1 MMPTHTTNPFR
12 LKFPLRFL
20 AILVLLLATLSVFAT
35 ARAQLASDMVTTEE
49 GREEVFEALVDLFKD
64 NYWDEDF
71 LDWDEWADDFRDRAL
86 RAKDRDAFERILTRM
101 VNELDDEHSN
111 FIGYVPDVG
120 NSFVAPEPPSRVGI
134 GIEYD
139 YFDKKGIVISR
150 VLPTTPA
157 EVAGLRRGDVVININ
172 GEDITDVSRGK
183 ATGLV
188 RDSSQDEEVKVKV
201 LRQNEQLDI
210 VIEPGPIR
218 FGEVRDLAR
227 AYMIEKEIGYI
238 YIPTFNE
245 TGVGQRVHNLIGEL
259 QEQGATSLIMDLRD
273 NPGGILSELGLV
285 LGIFTQGKW
294 AQAISR
300 SELAW
305 ISRYE
310 ILETQ
315 LGEGERLL
323 RGRQYLETP
332 EGETINVA
340 TVQNP
345 VEFNGPVS
353 ILVTQQ
359 NSSAGEIAP
368 LVLKDLKGATVIGE
382 ITNGNVESIRGFD
395 LPDGSVVLIA
405 MANMESSTG
414 GSFNKGVMPDTFATA
429 SIEDL
434 ARGYDE
440 PVAEALKALQEL
452 PFTPRKFF

>member
-1 MMPTHTTNPFR
+1 M
-12 LKFPLRFL
+12 
-20 AILVLLLATLSVFAT
+20 
-35 ARAQLASDMVTTEE
+35 ARAQLSNDIVTTEE
-49 GREEVFEALVDLFKD
+49 GREEVFEALVDLFKE

-71 LDWDEWADDFRDRAL
+71 LDWDAWADDYRARAL
-86 RAKDRDAFERILTRM
+86 RATDRDRFERVLTRM
-101 VNELDDEHSN
+101 VNDIDDEHSN
-111 FIGYVPDVG
+111 FIGYVPDF
-120 NSFVAPEPPSRVGI
+120 NPSFEAPQAPSRVGI

-139 YFDKKGIVISR
+139 YFDKRGIVISR

-201 LRQNEQLDI
+201 LRQKEFLDI

-218 FGEVRDLAR
+218 FGEVRNLAR
-227 AYMIEKEIGYI
+227 AYMIEKDVGYI
-238 YIPTFNE
+238 FIPTFNDE
-245 TGVGQRVHNLIGEL
+245 GVGQRVHDLIGEL
-259 QEQGATSLIMDLRD
+259 KDQGAKSLIMDLRD

-285 LGIFTQGKW
+285 IGIFTQGNW

-300 SELAW
+300 DELAW
-305 ISRYE
+305 ITRYE

-315 LGEGERLL
+315 LGEGETLL

-332 EGETINVA
+332 EGDAINVA

-345 VEFNGPVS
+345 VEFNGPISV
-353 ILVTQQ
+353 IVTQE

-368 LVLKDLKGATVIGE
+368 MVLKELKDATLIGE
-382 ITNGNVESIRGFD
+382 ITNGNVESIRGYD

-405 MANMESSTG
+405 MANMESSAG
-414 GSFNKGVMPDTFATA
+414 NSFNKGVMPDTFATA
-429 SIEDL
+429 TIEDL

-440 PVAEALKALQEL
+440 PVAEALKALQKL

>member
-1 MMPTHTTNPFR
+1 MTKPFR
-12 LKFPLRFL
+12 SDFHLRYL
-20 AILVLLLATLSVFAT
+20 TILVLLLASLSVFGT
-35 ARAQLASDMVTTEE
+35 ARAQLSNDIVTTEE
-49 GREEVFEALVDLFKD
+49 GREEVFEALVDLFKE

-86 RAKDRDAFERILTRM
+86 RAKDREAFERVLTRM
-101 VNELDDEHSN
+101 VDRVDDEHSN

-120 NSFVAPEPPSRVGI
+120 SSFTPPPAPSRVGI

-139 YFDKKGIVISR
+139 YFDKTGIVISR

-157 EVAGLRRGDVVININ
+157 EVAGLRRGDVIISINS
-172 GEDITDVSRGK
+172 EDITDVSRGK

-188 RDSSQDEEVKVKV
+188 QESSQDDEIKVKV
-201 LRQNEQLDI
+201 LRQSQKLDL

-218 FGEVRDLAR
+218 FGDVRSLAA
-227 AYMIEKEIGYI
+227 AYMLENNIGYI

-245 TGVGQRVHNLIGEL
+245 SGVGQRVHNLIGEL
-259 QEQGATSLIMDLRD
+259 KEQGAESLIMDLRD

-285 LGIFTQGKW
+285 IGIFTQGKW

-332 EGETINVA
+332 DGETINVA

-345 VEFNGPVS
+345 VEFNGRLS
-353 ILVTQQ
+353 IIVTKA

-368 LVLKDLKGATVIGE
+368 LVLKDLKDAIVIGE

-414 GSFNKGVMPDTFATA
+414 GSFNKGVIPDTIATA
-429 SIEDL
+429 SISDL

>member
-1 MMPTHTTNPFR
+1 MNGIKLAR
-12 LKFPLRFL
+12 LTQSTSLIKTLLCL
-20 AILVLLLATLSVFAT
+20 ALITAVFSVLGT
-35 ARAQLASDMVTTEE
+35 ARAQLSNDLIDTEE
-49 GREEVFEALVDLFKD
+49 GRAEVFDALVDLFKE
-64 NYWDEDF
+64 NYWDEDY
-71 LDWDEWADDFRDRAL
+71 LDWDTWADDYRSRAL
-86 RAKDRDAFERILTRM
+86 RAEDRNRFERVLTRM

-111 FIGYVPDVG
+111 FVGYVPNLG
-120 NSFVAPEPPSRVGI
+120 PSFEAPVAPSRIGI

-157 EVAGLRRGDVVININ
+157 EVAGLRRGDVVITIN
-172 GEDITDVSRGK
+172 GEDISDVSRSK
-183 ATGLV
+183 ATSLV
-188 RDSSQDEEVKVKV
+188 QDSSQDEEINVKV
-201 LRQNEQLDI
+201 LRQNKPLDI
-210 VIEPGPIR
+210 LIEPGPIR
-218 FGEVRDLAR
+218 FSEVRNLPR

-238 YIPTFNE
+238 FIPTFNE
-245 TGVGQRVHNLIGEL
+245 QGIGQRVHNLVGNL
-259 QEQGATSLIMDLRD
+259 KNQGAKSLIIDLRD

-285 LGIFTQGKW
+285 MGIFAQGNW

-310 ILETQ
+310 ILETP
-315 LGEGERLL
+315 LGEGESLL

-332 EGETINVA
+332 DGDTINVA

-345 VEFNGPVS
+345 VEFNGPISV
-353 ILVTQQ
+353 IVTQN
-359 NSSAGEIAP
+359 NSSAGEIAAM
-368 LVLKDLKGATVIGE
+368 VLKDLKDATLIGE
-382 ITNGNVESIRGFD
+382 ITNGNVESIRGYD
-395 LPDGSVVLIA
+395 LPDGSIVLIA

-414 GSFNKGVMPDTFATA
+414 DSFNEGVMPDTFATA

-440 PVAEALKALQEL
+440 PIAEALKALQKT